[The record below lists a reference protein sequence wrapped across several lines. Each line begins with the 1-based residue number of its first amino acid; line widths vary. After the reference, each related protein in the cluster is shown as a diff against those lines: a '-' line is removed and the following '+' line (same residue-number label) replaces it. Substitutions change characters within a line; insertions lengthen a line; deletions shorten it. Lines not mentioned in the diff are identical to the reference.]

1 MEENKT
7 TSQFIPSKSDAQS
20 NLSDPKTEVPL
31 ALGPN
36 DILFYVFRHKKKIIL
51 FTLLG
56 FMGAITALLTI
67 KPDPVYKSYAKLL
80 VDYVIT
86 RHMVD
91 EIGTEIST
99 GKTAV
104 DAELEIFTSWDL
116 AVKVAE
122 EIGPEKILSEKE
134 KEDVSLQVAAASI
147 QQRIGVG
154 NKKGS
159 RVITISYEDKNPD
172 LVVDV
177 LSEFVKQYFVKH
189 LEVHRSG
196 NAFQQATQ
204 RVNDIQWELSKA
216 EEELTKLRAEYGIIS
231 LEEQLKAI
239 LMQRTEI
246 NTNLTNIKSELVTAN
261 ARFSAN
267 EPLNNQ
273 SEKVAKEENDESNP
287 NLLPKPAS
295 SEDISVYRGILARIE
310 ALNLERIE
318 ILNKYKEESVQA
330 KTNERYLN
338 SLNEEKFTMLEKNP
352 ELAGNISPVLGI
364 GENTEISSMPLSSRS
379 VLEPLKAKMKFL
391 EERKKELD
399 EQYASIVSVE
409 PKIKSLQT
417 QINRLKDE
425 YDLAFAAQQETLS
438 DQSLFTNDPYEIPN
452 IDVIQYPSA
461 ALDASSS
468 KIAFILAA
476 GFASGGLVFGIA
488 WALFAE
494 LFIDTTIKRAS
505 EIKLQLNMPLMLSI
519 PMLGVDG
526 NPSNRVF
533 WSRRNKKRQQVSL
546 QLPVWDTNHFIRP
559 YADAIRDRTDYE
571 FEVNSVKHKPKLIA
585 LTSFSDDVGTST
597 LAASLAASFTEVMD
611 AKVLFI
617 NLSECND
624 YNEKNQAPEDQSE
637 KAFDYQEFLQ
647 DMKFKE
653 QEKNLF
659 VTKVSIY
666 NLKTNKFMSKRLQQ
680 ILPKLRQSNFDY
692 VILDM
697 PAISPVSPII
707 SIAYLMDKTILV
719 VGAEKTTRNDLKN
732 NYEDLI
738 KSNAKV
744 SIVLNK
750 IKRSL
755 PLWLQR

>member
-7 TSQFIPSKSDAQS
+7 KTQLIPSTSVAQPNS
-20 NLSDPKTEVPL
+20 NNPRAEVPL
-31 ALGPN
+31 AIGPY
-36 DILFYVFRHKKKIIL
+36 DILFYIFRHKKKIIL

-56 FMGAITALLTI
+56 LTGAVTALLTI

-86 RHMVD
+86 RHMAD
-91 EIGTEIST
+91 DIGTEVST
-99 GKTAV
+99 GKNVV

-116 AVKVAE
+116 ALKVAE
-122 EIGPEKILSEKE
+122 EIGPEKILSEAD
-134 KEDVSLQVAAASI
+134 KEDISLQVAAASI
-147 QQRIGVG
+147 QRRIGVG

-159 RVITISYEDKNPD
+159 RVITISYEDKDPE

-177 LSEFVKQYFVKH
+177 LNEFVKQYFIKH

-204 RVNDIQWELSKA
+204 RVNDIQWELSKV

-231 LEEQLKAI
+231 LEEQLKAL

-246 NTNLTNIKSELVTAN
+246 NTNLTNIMSELVTAD

-267 EPLNNQ
+267 ETLNNQ
-273 SEKVAKEENDESNP
+273 SEEVGREENNESNP
-287 NLLPKPAS
+287 NSLPKPAS
-295 SEDISVYRGILARIE
+295 NEDISAYRRILARID

-338 SLNEEKFTMLEKNP
+338 SLNEEKITMLKKNP
-352 ELAGNISPVLGI
+352 ELAGNISPALSL
-364 GENTEISSMPLSSRS
+364 GENTEMSSMPLSPRS

-391 EERKKELD
+391 EERKKEID

-438 DQSLFTNDPYEIPN
+438 DQSLFTSDPYEIPN

-461 ALDASSS
+461 ALDASGS

-476 GFASGGLVFGIA
+476 GFAGGGIVFGVA
-488 WALFAE
+488 WALLVE

-505 EIKLQLNMPLMLSI
+505 EIKLQLHMPLMLSI
-519 PMLGVDG
+519 PMLGIDG
-526 NPSNRVF
+526 SPSNRIF
-533 WSRRNKKRQQVSL
+533 WPWRNKKRKQIYA

-571 FEVNSVKHKPKLIA
+571 FEVNNVKRKPKLIA
-585 LTSFSDDVGTST
+585 LASFSDDVGTST
-597 LAASLAASFTEVMD
+597 LAASLAASFTEVID

-624 YNEKNQAPEDQSE
+624 YDENNQAPEDQSE
-637 KAFDYQEFLQ
+637 KAFVYQEFLQ
-647 DMKFKE
+647 DMKSKE

-666 NLKTNKFMSKRLQQ
+666 NQKTNKFMSKRLQQ
-680 ILPKLRQSNFDY
+680 ILPQLRQSNFDY

-697 PAISPVSPII
+697 PVISPVSPII